1 MSVNILLSVSI
12 LSTVSIAALG
22 QNTMSI
28 TECMNAVDDF
38 IEESACFGSD
48 EGMTGFLSTLNSNGS
63 FLISAMQEFDNSII
77 QQTLRT
83 FYNNFC
89 TSQYCVNVYATAIE
103 RCSAANLTQVRIC
116 YHTCTFN
123 LHEHGCVYA

>member
-1 MSVNILLSVSI
+1 MSLNILLSVTI

-22 QNTMSI
+22 QNSMSI
-28 TECMNAVDDF
+28 TECMNTGDDF
-38 IEESACFGSD
+38 LQENACFGSD

-63 FLISAMQEFDNSII
+63 FLISAMQDFDNRII

-89 TSQYCVNVYATAIE
+89 TSQRCVNVYATAIE
-103 RCSAANLTQVRIC
+103 RCSAANITQVRIC
-116 YHTCTFN
+116 YHTCTFS
-123 LHEHGCVYA
+123 LHECGRVYA